1 MEVSRALLAGFF
13 FALAAGAFLLFG
25 NPPAGPTLSNA
36 ALSPTGNAHALTVT
50 ITNEAGPDRLISVAS
65 EEATGAMA
73 MGAESTDGLTIPAGS
88 SPGLSMDG
96 AHVMLTGLPADME
109 EGRLVPVT
117 LTFEKAG
124 TLTTR
129 ARLGGGMSGMAHD
142 VAFDVPEG
150 EPRPTVSLSVRPDGD
165 GWIAEALVSHFQFS
179 KDQVDGEHAPG
190 LGHGHLYLNG
200 LKLQRIYEPN
210 TRIGALLPG
219 DYTVRVT
226 LNTNDHRPYAVDGEV
241 VTAVASFTVD

>member
-1 MEVSRALLAGFF
+1 MEASRVLLAAFF
-13 FALAAGAFLLFG
+13 FALAAGAFFLFG
-25 NPPAGPTLSNA
+25 NPPAGPELSNA
-36 ALSPTGNAHALTVT
+36 ALAPMGNAHALTVT
-50 ITNEAGPDRLISVAS
+50 ITNEGAADRLISVSS
-65 EEATGAMA
+65 EEATGVMA
-73 MGAESTDGLTIPAGS
+73 MGADSTDGLTIPAGS
-88 SPGLSMDG
+88 APGLSMDG

-117 LTFEKAG
+117 LTFAKAG

-129 ARLGGGMSGMAHD
+129 ARLGGGMAGMGHD
-142 VAFDVPEG
+142 VAFEVPAD
-150 EPRPTVSLSVRPDGD
+150 EPRPSVSLTVRPDGD

-179 KDQVDGEHAPG
+179 KDQVDGEHSPG

-226 LNTNDHRPYAVDGEV
+226 LNTNDHRPYSVDGAV
-241 VTAVASFTVD
+241 VTAVATFTVE